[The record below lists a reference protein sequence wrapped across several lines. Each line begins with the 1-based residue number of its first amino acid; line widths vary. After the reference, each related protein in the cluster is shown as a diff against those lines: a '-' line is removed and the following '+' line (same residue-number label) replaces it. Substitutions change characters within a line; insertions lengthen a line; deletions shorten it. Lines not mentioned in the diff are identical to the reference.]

1 MRFSVSNLVST
12 IILGL
17 VLMGLSGWSQSVW
30 ALDLQQA
37 KSQGLVGERL
47 DGYLGI
53 VKPSDRVQALVKKIN
68 LGRRE
73 HYKRIAQ
80 QTGTSRDVVEVLAGK
95 KAIQKTPA
103 GQYIQ
108 NASGAWIKK

>member
-1 MRFSVSNLVST
+1 MRSST
-12 IILGL
+12 SGTIAAIIIGFF
-17 VLMGLSGWSQSVW
+17 VLSITTWSESAW

-53 VKPSDRVQALVKKIN
+53 VKPAAGVQSLLDKIN
-68 LGRRE
+68 SGRRD
-73 HYKRIAQ
+73 YYRDIAKRN
-80 QTGTSRDVVEVLAGK
+80 GTSQDVVEALAGK

-108 NASGAWIKK
+108 NASGGWIKK